1 MPGVRGN
8 STSSITPGNETM
20 TVILDIDLDYFA
32 LFNQPV
38 RRLEKILAWAERPVD
53 FMVRHHH
60 EAFRQW
66 RRMAED
72 GAIRPPHLI
81 IHLDEHH
88 DMMSETPPV
97 NFGSFMYFA
106 MRQWSE
112 CQVYWVMPQP
122 IDYPDM
128 WLSAEAW
135 DTVSS
140 RFSHFKR
147 FRQQWPKPDLVSV
160 CTSPGFIDERLSQ
173 RLVERVRGRPVKREA
188 GARTDDQGG
197 EGQGHQE
204 G

>member
-1 MPGVRGN
+1 MPGVRGK

-32 LFNQPV
+32 LFKQPV
-38 RRLEKILAWAERPVD
+38 RRLEKILAWAARPVD

-66 RRMAED
+66 RRLAKD
-72 GAIRPPHLI
+72 GDIRPPQLI

-97 NFGSFMYFA
+97 NFGSFIYFA

-128 WLSAEAW
+128 WLSVEAW
-135 DTVSS
+135 HTVSS

-147 FRQQWPKPDLVSV
+147 LRQQWPKPDLVSV

-173 RLVERVRGRPVKREA
+173 RLVERVRGTEIRR
-188 GARTDDQGG
+188 
-197 EGQGHQE
+197 
-204 G
+204 